1 MQNLFKRTKR
11 EKRKDFLEFQS
22 KKKNESKFGLP
33 LWTPLCI
40 WCVGLFVCLFAFLF
54 ACVFLCVCVCVFG
67 KDVLLVKTRINLKTE
82 RYVDTQVSQDK
93 IDVFH
98 ENIISKGTL
107 WLTFWIDQYAFQPH
121 DLSRGANIGLWTKR
135 TSILYSQFCQ
145 SSSLEHMIWSICCPY
160 DS

>member
-54 ACVFLCVCVCVFG
+54 ACVFLCVCVCVCIWEG
-67 KDVLLVKTRINLKTE
+67 CIT
-82 RYVDTQVSQDK
+82 S
-93 IDVFH
+93 
-98 ENIISKGTL
+98 EN
-107 WLTFWIDQYAFQPH
+107 
-121 DLSRGANIGLWTKR
+121 
-135 TSILYSQFCQ
+135 
-145 SSSLEHMIWSICCPY
+145 
-160 DS
+160 